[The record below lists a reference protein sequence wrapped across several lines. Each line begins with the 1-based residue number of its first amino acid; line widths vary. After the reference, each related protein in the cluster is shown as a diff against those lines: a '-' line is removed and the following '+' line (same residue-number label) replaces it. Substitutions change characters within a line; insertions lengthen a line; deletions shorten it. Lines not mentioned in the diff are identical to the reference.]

1 MVAVSLKKKR
11 LRLPWLLVNLTTAFL
26 AAFVVSQFQETIAK
40 YVVLAVFMPIVA
52 GMGGNAGT
60 QTLTVMVRALALGEM
75 DIRRAGGVLLRQT
88 AVGLMNG
95 LGTGIVLGLVALVW
109 ERNAVLAGVLF
120 FAATVNLTIAG
131 FFGAGVPLVLRRFNL
146 DPALGSSIL
155 VTTATDVCGFLA
167 FLGTATLLLSR
178 LQP

>member
-1 MVAVSLKKKR
+1 

-26 AAFVVSQFQETIAK
+26 AAFVVSQFQATIAK

-75 DIRRAGGVLLRQT
+75 DLRRAGGVLLRQT

-95 LGTGIVLGLVALVW
+95 LGTGVVLGLVALVW
-109 ERNAVLAGVLF
+109 ERNPVLAGVLC
-120 FAATVNLTIAG
+120 FAATVNLTVAG
-131 FFGAGVPLVLRRFNL
+131 FFGAGVPLVLRRLNL

-178 LQP
+178 LHP